1 MGPGAHTP
9 PVDSV
14 LPETTALEGR
24 PTEEVVTWALEQF
37 GDRVAVSTAL
47 GPSGV
52 VLLHLAQQVRPNV
65 RAFFLDTG
73 YHFPETL
80 EHLARLEARLGL
92 RLERI
97 HPDATDVAARD
108 AAEVPLY
115 QTSPDACCA
124 LRKVE
129 PMDRVLRGLDAWMTG
144 IRRDQGGDRVH
155 APVAE
160 WKTVG
165 DRAVLKL
172 NPLVDWDRKRIW
184 AHLFAHDLPYNP
196 LHDQGYPS
204 VGCWP
209 CTRPADADAGER
221 SGRFVGQSRT
231 ECGLHTRF

>member
-1 MGPGAHTP
+1 
-9 PVDSV
+9 VDDL
-14 LPETTALEGR
+14 LPDTSALEGL
-24 PTEEVVTWALEQF
+24 PTEEVVRWALERF
-37 GDRVAVSTAL
+37 GDRIAVSTAL

-52 VLLHLAQQVRPNV
+52 VLLHLAQQVRPGV

-92 RLERI
+92 TLERV
-97 HPDATDVAARD
+97 HPDSAEVAARD
-108 AAEVPLY
+108 AASTPLY
-115 QTSPDACCA
+115 QTSPEACCA

-144 IRRDQGGDRVH
+144 IRRDQGGDRAH

-172 NPLVDWDRKRIW
+172 NPLVAWDRKRIW